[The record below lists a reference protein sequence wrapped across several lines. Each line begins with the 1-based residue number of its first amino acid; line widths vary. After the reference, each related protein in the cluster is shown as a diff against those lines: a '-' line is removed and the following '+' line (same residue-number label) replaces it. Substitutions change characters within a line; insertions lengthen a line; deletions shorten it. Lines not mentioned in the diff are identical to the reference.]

1 MLRKAIGSFFSP
13 FFLFLL
19 KLLYLIQMSRSRGV
33 IVSFGQIGNNEKAM
47 LYNQHQDG
55 IFITSQCLR
64 ITQSHSKLFKLTA

>member
-1 MLRKAIGSFFSP
+1 
-13 FFLFLL
+13 
-19 KLLYLIQMSRSRGV
+19 MSRSRGV